1 MIKLYIIQLVIT
13 ILLITHSHL
22 IVAEEINP
30 DAPALVTQPTENTGP
45 EGLLSEIP
53 ELQDPEEL
61 TPEEMEIQR
70 TATLYLERILELEAE
85 NGAYNNALVEQLLS
99 LGQAYND
106 LGNHTQALDVFSR
119 ALHINR
125 VNEGL
130 HNINQLPILD
140 QIIKT
145 NTALN
150 DYDALNKNYG
160 YMVWVYGRNYE
171 IDDLEL
177 AEAYIRAANWQID
190 AFDVTTPP
198 ESLKH
203 LIMAANYFSKSTDI
217 IEKAKGPNAPE
228 LINSLYGI
236 VNANFKLV
244 EPYGFVPNIDTFIS
258 GKLYPMMPNNFDS
271 DFNNSQLPRNP
282 YRALDYSPDHLSSIV
297 QEEKYTFSLI
307 QNAYK
312 SGRNALI
319 RIIEIYENNP
329 DLPRISYAYALTHM
343 GDWYLRFYK
352 RSFAVENYQKAYQT
366 LIATEFGDEAIRTLF
381 SRPRSLGNF
390 EYEPEFEFERHKVVS
405 AVELTD
411 DEKDKMLDEII
422 DELGETKFALVEFN
436 ISRYGAVRN
445 LSILA
450 SNPPDSVRFRR
461 MARATINS
469 TPFRP
474 RLDDGQP
481 ITTENVKMLY
491 RFQ

>member
-1 MIKLYIIQLVIT
+1 
-13 ILLITHSHL
+13 
-22 IVAEEINP
+22 
-30 DAPALVTQPTENTGP
+30 
-45 EGLLSEIP
+45 
-53 ELQDPEEL
+53 
-61 TPEEMEIQR
+61 
-70 TATLYLERILELEAE
+70 
-85 NGAYNNALVEQLLS
+85 
-99 LGQAYND
+99 
-106 LGNHTQALDVFSR
+106 
-119 ALHINR
+119 
-125 VNEGL
+125 
-130 HNINQLPILD
+130 
-140 QIIKT
+140 
-145 NTALN
+145 
-150 DYDALNKNYG
+150 
-160 YMVWVYGRNYE
+160 
-171 IDDLEL
+171 
-177 AEAYIRAANWQID
+177 
-190 AFDVTTPP
+190 
-198 ESLKH
+198 
-203 LIMAANYFSKSTDI
+203 
-217 IEKAKGPNAPE
+217 
-228 LINSLYGI
+228 
-236 VNANFKLV
+236 
-244 EPYGFVPNIDTFIS
+244 
-258 GKLYPMMPNNFDS
+258 
-271 DFNNSQLPRNP
+271 
-282 YRALDYSPDHLSSIV
+282 
-297 QEEKYTFSLI
+297 
-307 QNAYK
+307 
-312 SGRNALI
+312 
-319 RIIEIYENNP
+319 
-329 DLPRISYAYALTHM
+329 M

>member
-1 MIKLYIIQLVIT
+1 MSKKYLIQIVISFSFISHPIFVQADDVIT
-13 ILLITHSHL
+13 ENSASVDSQQTLS
-22 IVAEEINP
+22 EP
-30 DAPALVTQPTENTGP
+30 D
-45 EGLLSEIP
+45 GLLNDLPDIE
-53 ELQDPEEL
+53 EADEL

-70 TATLYLERILELEAE
+70 TATQYADKIIELESE
-85 NGAYNNALVEQLLS
+85 NGAYNNALVEQLIG
-99 LGQAYND
+99 LGLAYNN
-106 LGNHTQALDVFSR
+106 LGSHEQALDIFNR

-125 VNEGL
+125 INEGL

-140 QIIKT
+140 QIINT

-150 DYDALNKNYG
+150 DYEALSKNYG
-160 YMVWVYGRNYE
+160 YLVWIYGRNYE
-171 IDDLEL
+171 KDDIKL
-177 AEAYIRAANWQID
+177 AEAYTNAANWQMD
-190 AFDVTTPP
+190 AFDIKTPP
-198 ESLKH
+198 ESIKH
-203 LIMAANYFSKSTDI
+203 LIMAANYYSKTADI
-217 IEKAKGPNAPE
+217 IEKVKGPDSPE
-228 LINSLYGI
+228 MINPLYGI

-271 DFNNSQLPRNP
+271 EFSNNEYPRNP
-282 YRALDYSPDHLSSIV
+282 YRALDYSPEHLSRIV
-297 QEEKYTFSLI
+297 QEEKYTFSLL

-319 RIIEIYENNP
+319 RIIEIYEKNP
-329 DLPRISYAYALTHM
+329 NLPSVSYGYALTHM

-352 RSFAVENYQKAYQT
+352 RSFAVSHYQKAYQI
-366 LIATEFGDEAIRTLF
+366 LMASEYGYEAIQSLF

-405 AVELTD
+405 SVELSND
-411 DEKDKMLDEII
+411 DKDELLDELVN
-422 DELGETKFALVEFN
+422 ELGDTKYALVEFN
-436 ISRYGAVRN
+436 ITKFGAVRN

-450 SNPPDSVRFRR
+450 SNPPDNVRFRR
-461 MARATINS
+461 MARNTVNS

-474 RLDDGQP
+474 KLEDGQP

>member
-1 MIKLYIIQLVIT
+1 M
-13 ILLITHSHL
+13 
-22 IVAEEINP
+22 AEEVDSDMP
-30 DAPALVTQPTENTGP
+30 ESSTQSSDDTGP
-45 EGLLSEIP
+45 EGLLSEMP
-53 ELQDPEEL
+53 EIQEPEQL

-70 TATLYLERILELEAE
+70 TANQYLDRILELEAE
-85 NGAYNNALVEQLLS
+85 SGAYNNALVEQLSS
-99 LGQAYND
+99 LGLAYNN
-106 LGNHTQALDVFSR
+106 LGNHTYALDVFNR

-150 DYDALNKNYG
+150 DYDALNKNHG
-160 YMVWVYGRNYE
+160 YMVWVYGRNYDG
-171 IDDLEL
+171 DDLKL
-177 AEAYIRAANWQID
+177 AEAYSRAANWQID
-190 AFDVTTPP
+190 AFDITPP
-198 ESLKH
+198 PDSLKH

-217 IEKAKGPNAPE
+217 VERAKGPDAPE

-258 GKLYPMMPNNFDS
+258 GKLYPMMPSNFDS
-271 DFNNSQLPRNP
+271 EFSNSPYPRNP
-282 YRALDYSPDHLSSIV
+282 YRALDYSPDHLSRIV
-297 QEEKYTFSLI
+297 QEEKYTFSLV

-366 LIATEFGDEAIRTLF
+366 LIATEYGNEAIEALF

-411 DEKDKMLDEII
+411 EEKDEMLDEVI

-461 MARATINS
+461 MARATVNS

-474 RLDDGQP
+474 RLENGQP

>member
-1 MIKLYIIQLVIT
+1 MIKQYIIQIVIS
-13 ILLITHSHL
+13 ILSVTLPVMVI
-22 IVAEEINP
+22 AEE
-30 DAPALVTQPTENTGP
+30 ENSEISESVAQAGNETTP
-45 EGLLSEIP
+45 EGLLSDIP
-53 ELQDPEEL
+53 EIQEPEEL
-61 TPEEMEIQR
+61 TPEELEIQR
-70 TATLYLERILELEAE
+70 TATQYLDRILELEAE
-85 NGAYNNALVEQLLS
+85 SGAYSNALVEQLLS
-99 LGQAYND
+99 LGQAFNSLD
-106 LGNHTQALDVFSR
+106 NHTQALEVFRR

-160 YMVWVYGRNYE
+160 YMIWIYGRNFE
-171 IDDLEL
+171 ADDLKL
-177 AEAYIRAANWQID
+177 AEAYSRAANWQID
-190 AFDVTTPP
+190 AFDLTAPP

-217 IEKAKGPNAPE
+217 IERAKGPNAPE

-258 GKLYPMMPNNFDS
+258 GKLYPMMPSNFDS
-271 DFNNSQLPRNP
+271 DFGNSPYPRNP
-282 YRALDYSPDHLSSIV
+282 YRALDYSPDHLSRIV

-319 RIIEIYENNP
+319 RINEIYENNP

-352 RSFAVENYQKAYQT
+352 RSFAVENYQKAYQI
-366 LIATEFGDEAIRTLF
+366 LLATEYGDEAIQTLF

-390 EYEPEFEFERHKVVS
+390 EYEPEFEFERHEVVS
-405 AVELTD
+405 AVELSD
-411 DEKDKMLDEII
+411 EEKDKMLDEII
-422 DELGETKFALVEFN
+422 DDLGETKFALVEFN
-436 ISRYGAVRN
+436 ITRYGAVRN

-450 SNPPDSVRFRR
+450 SNPPDSIRFRR

-474 RLDDGQP
+474 RLDNGQP
-481 ITTENVKMLY
+481 ITTESVKMLY